1 MLIHSC
7 VSVRSIENATL
18 IFEKILGL
26 ELMYTFEIGASVLN
40 TLFRIDT
47 PAHARVYDTGN
58 SKLEIFVIPD
68 MPSPGGL
75 QHICLGVPDRDAIAE
90 KFIEAGLEV
99 RRYKRPDGSVVFG
112 VDRDGNLLELKTVPE
127 R

>member
-7 VSVRSIENATL
+7 ISVRSIENATL
-18 IFEKILGL
+18 IFEKILAL
-26 ELMYTFEIGASVLN
+26 KLLYTFEIEASVLK
-40 TLFRIDT
+40 TLFRIDA

-68 MPSPGGL
+68 MPSPGPL
-75 QHICLGVPDRDAIAE
+75 QHICLGVADREAVAE

-99 RRYKRPDGSVVFG
+99 RRYRRSDGSVVFG
-112 VDRDGNLLELKTVPE
+112 VDRDGNLFELKTAPK